1 MINTKR
7 YLTWLQTQFL
17 AMGGRQRKAS
27 QDAAPLVVNC
37 DGSSML
43 HQNQQQ
49 QQQWTVR
56 ANQVRRSIHVNT
68 KHGEELY
75 LNPRLD
81 GTVVFGIN
89 RSTQHYQPRDLLER
103 ISAYCPEL
111 TWGKGLD
118 GLTVEELDLTGSI
131 GLDDPRVEN
140 QYIGKVAQS
149 LYWLTN

>member
-17 AMGGRQRKAS
+17 AMGGRQRRAS
-27 QDAAPLVVNC
+27 QATAPLVVNC
-37 DGSSML
+37 DGSSTL
-43 HQNQQQ
+43 RPTHQQ

-56 ANQVRRSIHVNT
+56 ANQVRRSIHVKT

-89 RSTQHYQPRDLLER
+89 RPTHHYQAHDLLER
-103 ISAYCPEL
+103 ISTYCPEL
-111 TWGKGLD
+111 TWGKGLN
-118 GLTVEELDLTGSI
+118 GLTVEELDLTSSV
-131 GLDDPRVEN
+131 GLDGPRVEN
-140 QYIGKVAQS
+140 QYIGKMNLIA
-149 LYWLTN
+149 LLTD